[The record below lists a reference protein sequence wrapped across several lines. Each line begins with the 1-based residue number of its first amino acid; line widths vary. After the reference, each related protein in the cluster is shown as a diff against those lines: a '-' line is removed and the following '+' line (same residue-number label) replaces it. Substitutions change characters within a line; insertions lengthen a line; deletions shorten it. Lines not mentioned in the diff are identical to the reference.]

1 MVCGVGNEKLL
12 KNIVWNCTN
21 GLYVEVKDGTG
32 GLKYAIDTGV
42 DTINAQFPDMDL
54 TPVQFI
60 THFVEGQLET
70 EMVIR
75 EGAGYATTA
84 REKKIMDDKLEKNM
98 KIMQEFLNKLITMSV
113 HDQGQEKK
121 EEKEYDV

>member
-1 MVCGVGNEKLL
+1 M
-12 KNIVWNCTN
+12 WNCTN
-21 GLYVEVKDGTG
+21 ELYIEVKENG

-42 DTINAQFPDMDL
+42 DIIKTQFPDMDL

-75 EGAGYATTA
+75 EGAGYATTE

-98 KIMQEFLNKLITMSV
+98 KIMQDFLNKLIKVSL
-113 HDQGQEKK
+113 HDKGVKEEKE